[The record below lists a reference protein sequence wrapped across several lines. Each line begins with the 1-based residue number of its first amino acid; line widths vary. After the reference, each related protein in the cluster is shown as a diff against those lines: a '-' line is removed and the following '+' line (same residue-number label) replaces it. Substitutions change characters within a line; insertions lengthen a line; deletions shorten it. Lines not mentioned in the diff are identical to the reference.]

1 MSTLHSARPL
11 DVVVIGG
18 GQSGLAIA
26 WHLKQQQRRFVVLDA
41 GPEVGHVWRSRWQS
55 LRLFTPAQYDALPG
69 TPFPA
74 AADTYPTK
82 DEVADYL
89 RDYAGQHDL
98 PVRCNSAVQRL
109 ERVGQVFVITTSGGE
124 WLARQVVVATGG
136 FQRAFV
142 PDHAAQLHPSV
153 VQTHSSAY
161 SSPADL
167 PAGRVLV
174 VGGGNSGLQIAA
186 ELTRTHEVHLAL
198 GSATQRVPQRL
209 LGKDLFWWFT
219 KAGLMRKPAD
229 SRLARRV
236 RARGEMTVGTSASEV
251 QQLGATTHGRVEATS
266 GRQVSFAA
274 GTTIEV
280 DAVVWA
286 TGYRSS
292 YHWVD
297 VPGFVVDG
305 KVAQTRGVTDVPG
318 LYVLGLPWQHTR
330 GSSLLGFVKHD
341 AEYVAER
348 VQQRAVRR
356 SPLQRWQ
363 GTQVASLD
371 RRVPAADRQLA
382 RAHAT
387 TARSMPH
394 HLVSLAPLNPAP
406 RA

>member
-1 MSTLHSARPL
+1 MSTLHTARPL

-18 GQSGLAIA
+18 GQAGLAMA
-26 WHLKQQQRRFVVLDA
+26 WHLKQQRLRFVVLDA
-41 GPEVGHVWRSRWQS
+41 GPEVGHVWRARWQS
-55 LRLFTPAQYDALPG
+55 LRLFTPAQYDSLPG

-74 AADTYPTK
+74 PADTYPTK
-82 DEVADYL
+82 DQVADYL
-89 RDYAGQHDL
+89 RDYAEQHDL
-98 PVRCNSAVQRL
+98 PVRCNSQVQRL
-109 ERVGQVFVITTSGGE
+109 ERVGRLFIVTTSDGE

-136 FQRAFV
+136 FQRAFI

-153 VQTHSSAY
+153 AQIHSSDY

-209 LGKDLFWWFT
+209 LGRDLFWWFT

-236 RARGEMTVGTSASEV
+236 RARGEMTVGISASEV
-251 QQLGATTHGRVEATS
+251 EARGARLHGRVECTA
-266 GRQVSFAA
+266 GRQIRFADDSA
-274 GTTIEV
+274 VEV
-280 DAVVWA
+280 DAVIWA
-286 TGYRSS
+286 TGYRSG
-292 YHWVD
+292 YDWVD

-305 KVAQTRGVTDVPG
+305 QVAQTRGVTDIPG

-341 AEYVAER
+341 AALLAQR
-348 VQQRAVRR
+348 VRERAVRVP
-356 SPLQRWQ
+356 SPKRWER
-363 GTQVASLD
+363 TQAGSLD
-371 RRVPAADRQLA
+371 HRVSAGNRQLA
-382 RAHAT
+382 LLHTSATRAT
-387 TARSMPH
+387 PH
-394 HLVSLAPLNPAP
+394 HLVSLAPLNPVG
-406 RA
+406 RV